1 MLTFHNNW
9 NEGLGR
15 MLSSILEWVI
25 WATGYEKKKLTEIFY
40 KFQETVELIARSSKA
55 EQLLNELFNIINT
68 KYLQVSRKRYFAK
81 VIY

>member
-1 MLTFHNNW
+1 M
-9 NEGLGR
+9 
-15 MLSSILEWVI
+15 
-25 WATGYEKKKLTEIFY
+25 
-40 KFQETVELIARSSKA
+40 ELIARSSKA